1 MQGQS
6 WLALNMLFA
15 YAGCIQLV
23 IWATRW
29 GINGA
34 MAGVMLLLMAW
45 PLTPASYGM
54 PALVFYAWRED
65 IFPGRQRTPSSD
77 YWWHI
82 IIARD
87 FGGAYVAASV
97 FL

>member
-15 YAGCIQLV
+15 YAGCTQLV

-34 MAGVMLLLMAW
+34 MAVVMLLLMAW

-54 PALVFYAWRED
+54 PALVFCLLCLA
-65 IFPGRQRTPSSD
+65 GRYLS
-77 YWWHI
+77 
-82 IIARD
+82 
-87 FGGAYVAASV
+87 GAAENTL
-97 FL
+97 F